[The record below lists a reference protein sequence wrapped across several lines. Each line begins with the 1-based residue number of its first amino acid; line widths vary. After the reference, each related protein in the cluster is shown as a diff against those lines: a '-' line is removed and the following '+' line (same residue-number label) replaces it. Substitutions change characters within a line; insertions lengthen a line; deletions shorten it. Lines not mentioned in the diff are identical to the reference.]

1 MEYVRDVILII
12 KFFIIVVLN
21 VRNTTLLKKD
31 IKQMTSTKYVDC
43 VKTVFILIY
52 GLIVISGI
60 KLILNVNIV
69 DINLKSLRNNEM
81 KT

>member
-31 IKQMTSTKYVDC
+31 IKQITSTKYVDY

-60 KLILNVNIV
+60 KLIFKCEHCGY
-69 DINLKSLRNNEM
+69 KSEEF
-81 KT
+81 KKY